1 MPRPKVVV
9 HAVASLDG
17 RLAFS
22 ADQPVMYDF
31 ERWSA
36 AAGPESEVQDWLRH
50 FHRPQAQLE
59 GSHSFLPGGQEPESL
74 PPYPGETEALYADYL
89 PKAVV
94 QAPGRAGWFTAVDGR
109 GRVRGWIKEWEGF
122 EGWHL
127 LVLVSRAT
135 PPAYLAYLQSEAI
148 PYLVAGQGP
157 VDLARALEKM
167 HDHLGVDCLLS
178 TAGGRLNGALL
189 RAGLV
194 DEINVEFFP
203 AVIGGFDTPSLFD
216 SLGLGPDEAPARL
229 ELLSAQVTTGGRL
242 WLRYRVLHETAA

>member
-1 MPRPKVVV
+1 MSRPKVVV

-50 FHRPQAQLE
+50 VHRPQAQLE
-59 GSHSFLPGGQEPESL
+59 GSHSFLPGSQEPEPL
-74 PPYPGETEALYADYL
+74 PPYAGDTGALYADYL
-89 PKAVV
+89 PAAVV
-94 QAPGRAGWFTAVDGR
+94 QAPGRTGWFTAVDGR

-167 HDHLGVDCLLS
+167 
-178 TAGGRLNGALL
+178 ARPPGRRLPALHC
-189 RAGLV
+189 RRQA
-194 DEINVEFFP
+194 EWRS
-203 AVIGGFDTPSLFD
+203 PS
-216 SLGLGPDEAPARL
+216 
-229 ELLSAQVTTGGRL
+229 GRPG
-242 WLRYRVLHETAA
+242 RRDQRRVLPRRHRRLRHPLPL